1 MARGRSGAICGLILV
16 LAGCASQPRSPLEPA
31 TVFDPAIP
39 EYAAWTFRG
48 RVSLVRGEQG
58 WHAGMNWHETAGHYR
73 LNLAGPLGQGALQ
86 INGDV
91 NGMARLQ
98 TADGRHYAAR
108 DADALVMSVTGWQLP
123 VTGLRY
129 WVRGI
134 PAPGEDAGIAT
145 DSQGRLARLEQSGW
159 DITYNRYQALAGRDW
174 PVRMRLEAADISVTL
189 VVDEWTVSPPVAQPA
204 GPVP

>member
-1 MARGRSGAICGLILV
+1 MKPFLFGVFLV
-16 LAGCASQPRSPLEPA
+16 LAGCASQPRSPDVPA

-39 EYAAWTFRG
+39 EYAAWGLRG

-58 WHAGMNWHETAGHYR
+58 WHAGMRWDEAAGSYR
-73 LNLAGPLGQGALQ
+73 LNLAGPLGQGAMQ
-86 INGDV
+86 IDGDTA
-91 NGMARLQ
+91 GMVRLQ
-98 TADGRHYAAR
+98 TADGQQYANR

-134 PAPGEDAGIAT
+134 PAPGGEARFTT
-145 DSQGRLARLEQSGW
+145 DEQGRLVRLEQDGW
-159 DITYNRYQALAGRDW
+159 DISYNRFQALAGRDW
-174 PVRMRLEAADISVTL
+174 PTRMRLETADISVTL
-189 VVDEWTVSPPVAQPA
+189 VVDEWTVSPPAAQLP